1 MMAVVVVSAAAV
13 VVDAAVL
20 FHRSQFVE
28 EGGTML
34 RCLGRSHLE
43 APRQQ
48 RPRDGADSMIVDK
61 KK

>member
-1 MMAVVVVSAAAV
+1 
-13 VVDAAVL
+13 VL

-43 APRQQ
+43 APRQ
-48 RPRDGADSMIVDK
+48 RPRDGADSIIVDK